1 MATKIGPR
9 IGIDGEAQYRKEMEQ
24 IIQQA
29 KTLDAEMK
37 SVASSFDKEA
47 SAKEKSKA
55 VSEQLNKQI
64 ENQKNLISELEK
76 MVARSAE
83 ATGENSTTTLKWKQQ
98 LANARTELNNMEH
111 ALDEDTDKVNVFGE
125 TLKAMVT
132 KEAIIGGLKAI
143 ASAFI
148 EIGKAAVSIGKDVV
162 MAYADFEQLEGGV
175 KKLFGEE
182 NAKAVIKNAEN
193 AYKSAGLSMNE
204 YMETVTGFSA
214 SLISSMGG
222 NTQKAVKVADRAI
235 RDMSDNA
242 NTFGTDMQSIQNA
255 YAGFAKGQY
264 TMLDNLKL
272 GYGGTKT
279 EMERLIADAAKMTDV
294 QKDLGVT
301 VDANSLSFEN
311 IINAISVMQES
322 MNIAGTTSAEAMGT
336 ISGSIAMLKSSF
348 ENLKIGLGT
357 DTADIDMLLH
367 NVVESFEAVVH
378 NVQPIVQR
386 LIDYIPKLFDS
397 IAPTLA
403 SMVPELMN
411 TATELFNSLLN
422 TLIRLI
428 PQLIPVAVNAVTT
441 IMNTLIAN
449 IPLLVDAAVKLI
461 MALAQGL
468 IQALPYLMEQ
478 APVIIAAI
486 AGALIENFP
495 EIIETGISLI
505 GALIKGLLSMLGNV
519 GTAMGKIGESI
530 KNVAKDLVSSA
541 LNWGRDMI
549 GNLAAGIIDKAR
561 AVYSA
566 IKDVAHSIWSLLHFS
581 EPETGP
587 LKDFSSYGP
596 DMMKTFASGIRK
608 NAYLVENA
616 ARQAASGAS
625 MALTAGTVGGGNAYN
640 YGGFNISVV
649 QQPGQS
655 ADELVDVLM
664 YRIQDRID
672 SKKAVFA

>member
-132 KEAIIGGLKAI
+132 KEAIIAGLKGI
-143 ASAFI
+143 ANAFI
-148 EIGKAAVSIGKDVV
+148 EIGKAAVSIGKQVV
-162 MAYADFEQLEGGV
+162 LAYADFEQLEGGV
-175 KKLFGEE
+175 EKLFGESSD
-182 NAKAVIKNAEN
+182 KVIANAEK
-193 AYKSAGLSMNE
+193 AYKTAGLSMNE

-214 SLISSMGG
+214 SLITSLG
-222 NTQKAVKVADRAI
+222 NDTAKAAAYADVAI
-235 RDMSDNA
+235 QDMADNA
-242 NTFGTDMQSIQNA
+242 NTFGSDISSIQSA
-255 YAGFAKGQY
+255 YQGFAKQNFN
-264 TMLDNLKL
+264 MLDNLKL
-272 GYGGTKT
+272 GYGGTKS
-279 EMERLIADAAKMTDV
+279 EMERLILDAEKLDSNFKATRDSSGNLTLAFGDIV
-294 QKDLGVT
+294 Q
-301 VDANSLSFEN
+301 
-311 IINAISVMQES
+311 AIHLVQED
-322 MNIAGTTSAEAMGT
+322 MNIAGTTAREAEAT
-336 ISGSIAMLKSSF
+336 ISGSISMLKSSF
-348 ENLKIGLGT
+348 NNLVIGLGR
-357 DTADIDMLLH
+357 DAADIDSLLDNVIDSFEH
-367 NVVESFEAVVH
+367 VVENIEPVVRR
-378 NVQPIVQR
+378 I
-386 LIDYIPKLFDS
+386 IEYIPKLFDS
-397 IAPTLA
+397 ISPALA
-403 SMVPELMN
+403 SMLPELMD

-468 IQALPYLMEQ
+468 VQALPYLMEQ

-486 AGALIENFP
+486 VGALIENFP
-495 EIIETGISLI
+495 EIIETGIALI

-672 SKKAVFA
+672 SKRAVFA

>member
-1 MATKIGPR
+1 MATKIGPK
-9 IGIDGEAQYRKEMEQ
+9 IGIDGEAEYRKQMEQ

-37 SVASSFDKEA
+37 SLASSFDKEA
-47 SAKEKSKA
+47 SAKEKSRA
-55 VSEQLNKQI
+55 TSEQLNKQI
-64 ENQKNLISELEK
+64 ENQKSLIAELEK

-98 LANARTELNNMEH
+98 LENARTELNNMEH

-143 ASAFI
+143 ANAFV

-175 KKLFGEE
+175 KKLFGED
-182 NAKAVIKNAEN
+182 NAKAVIRNAEN
-193 AYKSAGLSMNE
+193 AYRSAGLSMNE

-222 NTQKAVKVADRAI
+222 NTQAAVEVADRAI

-279 EMERLIADAAKMTDV
+279 EMERLIADAARMTDI
-294 QKDLGVT
+294 QEQLGIT

-311 IINAISVMQES
+311 IINAISVMQQS
-322 MNIAGTTSAEAMGT
+322 MNIAGTTAAEAEKT
-336 ISGSIAMLKSSF
+336 ISGSIGMLKSSF

-357 DTADIDMLLH
+357 DAADIDMLLN
-367 NVVESFEAVVH
+367 NVVDSFQHVVE
-378 NVQPIVQR
+378 NVQPVVQR
-386 LIDYIPKLFDS
+386 LIDYIPKLFDA

-403 SMVPELMN
+403 AMLPELMD
-411 TATELFNSLLN
+411 TATQLFNGLLN
-422 TLIRLI
+422 TLIKLI

-441 IMNTLIAN
+441 IMNTLIQN
-449 IPLLVDAAVKLI
+449 IPLLIDAAMKLI
-461 MALAQGL
+461 LALANGL
-468 IQALPYLMEQ
+468 IEALPYLMEQ

-486 AGALIENFP
+486 ASALIQNFP
-495 EIIETGISLI
+495 QIIETGVKLI
-505 GALIKGLLSMLGNV
+505 AALIKGLLSMLGNV
-519 GTAMGKIGESI
+519 GEAMGQIGKSI
-530 KNVAKDLVSSA
+530 KDVASDLVKSA

-549 GNLAAGIIDKAR
+549 GNLASGIIEKAR

-566 IKDVAHSIWSLLHFS
+566 IKDVAHSIWSMLHFS

-587 LKDFSSYGP
+587 LKDFSTYGP

-608 NAYLVENA
+608 NAYLVEDA

-625 MALTAGTVGGGNAYN
+625 LALNAGIVGGGNAYN
-640 YGGFNISVV
+640 YGGFNISVF
-649 QQPGQS
+649 QQPGEDS
-655 ADELVDVLM
+655 DALIDRIM
-664 YRIQDRID
+664 YRIQDKID
-672 SKKAVFA
+672 SQKAVFA

>member
-1 MATKIGPR
+1 MATKIGPK
-9 IGIDGEAQYRKEMEQ
+9 IGIDGEAEYRKQMEQ

-37 SVASSFDKEA
+37 SLTSSFDKQA
-47 SAKEKSKA
+47 SAQEKSRA
-55 VSEQLNKQI
+55 ASEQLNKQI
-64 ENQKNLISELEK
+64 ENQKSLIAELEK

-111 ALDEDTDKVNVFGE
+111 GLDDATEKTNVFGE

-143 ASAFI
+143 ANGFI
-148 EIGKAAVSIGKDVV
+148 AIGKACVSIGKDVV

-182 NAKAVIKNAEN
+182 NAQAVIRNAEN

-222 NTQKAVKVADRAI
+222 NTQKAVEVADRAI

-279 EMERLIADAAKMTDV
+279 EMERLIVDAAKMTDV
-294 QKDLGVT
+294 QERLGVT

-322 MNIAGTTSAEAMGT
+322 MSIAGTTSDEAMKT
-336 ISGSIAMLKSSF
+336 ISGSIGMLKSSF

-357 DTADIDMLLH
+357 DTADIDMLL
-367 NVVESFEAVVH
+367 NNLVESFQAVVH
-378 NVQPIVQR
+378 NVEPIVQR
-386 LIDYIPKLFDS
+386 LIDYIPKLFDA
-397 IAPTLA
+397 IAPTIEAML
-403 SMVPELMN
+403 PELLD
-411 TATELFNSLLN
+411 TATRLFDSLLN
-422 TLIRLI
+422 TFIRCI
-428 PQLIPVAVNAVTT
+428 PQLIPVAVKAVTT
-441 IMNTLIAN
+441 IMNTLIQN
-449 IPLLVDAAVKLI
+449 IPLLVEAAVQLI
-461 MALAQGL
+461 LALANGL
-468 IQALPYLMEQ
+468 IDALPYLMEQ

-486 AGALIENFP
+486 ATALIKNFP
-495 EIIETGISLI
+495 QIIETGIKLI
-505 GALIKGLLSMLGNV
+505 EALIKGLLSMLGKV
-519 GTAMGKIGESI
+519 GEAMGQIWNSI
-530 KNVAKDLVSSA
+530 KNVAKEMVQSA

-549 GNLAAGIIDKAR
+549 GNLASGIIDKAR

-581 EPETGP
+581 EPEEGP
-587 LKDFSSYGP
+587 LKDFNSYGP
-596 DMMKTFASGIRK
+596 DMMKTFAAGIRK
-608 NAYLVENA
+608 NAYLVEDA

-625 MALTAGTVGGGNAYN
+625 LALNAGVAGGGKAYN
-640 YGGFNISVV
+640 YGGFQIAVY
-649 QQPGQS
+649 QQPGEDS
-655 ADELVDVLM
+655 DALVDRLM
-664 YRIQDRID
+664 YRIQDKID
-672 SKKAVFA
+672 QQKAVFA

>member
-1 MATKIGPR
+1 MATKIGPK
-9 IGIDGEAQYRKEMEQ
+9 IGIDGEAEYRKQMEQ

-37 SVASSFDKEA
+37 SLASSFDKEA
-47 SAKEKSKA
+47 SAKEKSRA
-55 VSEQLNKQI
+55 TSEQLNKQI
-64 ENQKNLISELEK
+64 ENQKSLIAELEK

-98 LANARTELNNMEH
+98 LENARTELNNMEH

-143 ASAFI
+143 ANAFV

-175 KKLFGEE
+175 KKLFGED
-182 NAKAVIKNAEN
+182 NAKAVIRNAEN
-193 AYKSAGLSMNE
+193 AYRSAGLSMNE

-222 NTQKAVKVADRAI
+222 NTQAAVEVADRAI

-279 EMERLIADAAKMTDV
+279 EMERLIADAARMTDI
-294 QKDLGVT
+294 QEQLGIT

-311 IINAISVMQES
+311 IINAISVMQQS
-322 MNIAGTTSAEAMGT
+322 MNIAGTTAAEAEKT
-336 ISGSIAMLKSSF
+336 ISGSIGMLKSSF

-357 DTADIDMLLH
+357 DAADIDMLLN
-367 NVVESFEAVVH
+367 NVVDSFQHVVE
-378 NVQPIVQR
+378 NVQPVVQR
-386 LIDYIPKLFDS
+386 LIDYIPKLFDA

-403 SMVPELMN
+403 AMLPELMD
-411 TATELFNSLLN
+411 TATQLFNGLLN
-422 TLIRLI
+422 TLIKLI

-441 IMNTLIAN
+441 IMNTLIQN
-449 IPLLVDAAVKLI
+449 IPLLIDAAMKLI
-461 MALAQGL
+461 LALANGL
-468 IQALPYLMEQ
+468 IEALPYLMEQ

-486 AGALIENFP
+486 ASALIQNFP
-495 EIIETGISLI
+495 QIIETGVKLI
-505 GALIKGLLSMLGNV
+505 AALIKGLFSMLGNV
-519 GTAMGKIGESI
+519 GEAMGQIGKSI
-530 KNVAKDLVSSA
+530 KDVASDLVKSA

-549 GNLAAGIIDKAR
+549 GNLASGIIEKAR

-566 IKDVAHSIWSLLHFS
+566 IKDVAHSIWSMLHFS

-587 LKDFSSYGP
+587 LKDFSTYGP

-608 NAYLVENA
+608 NAYLVEDA

-625 MALTAGTVGGGNAYN
+625 LALNAGIAGGGNAYN
-640 YGGFNISVV
+640 YGGFNISVF
-649 QQPGQS
+649 QQPGEDS
-655 ADELVDVLM
+655 DALIDRIM
-664 YRIQDRID
+664 YRIQDKID
-672 SKKAVFA
+672 SQKAVFA

>member
-1 MATKIGPR
+1 MATKIGPK

-37 SVASSFDKEA
+37 SVASAFDKEA

-55 VSEQLNKQI
+55 VGEQLNKQI
-64 ENQKNLISELEK
+64 ENQKQLITELEK

-143 ASAFI
+143 ASAFV

-182 NAKAVIKNAEN
+182 NAKAVIRNAEN

-222 NTQKAVKVADRAI
+222 NTQQAVEVADRAI

-279 EMERLIADAAKMTDV
+279 EMERLIADAAKMTDI
-294 QKDLGVT
+294 QADLGVT
-301 VDANSLSFEN
+301 VDSTSLSFEN
-311 IINAISVMQES
+311 IINAISVMQSS
-322 MNIAGTTSAEAMGT
+322 MQIAGTTSDEAMKT
-336 ISGSIAMLKSSF
+336 VAGSIGMLKSSF

-357 DTADIDMLLH
+357 DTADIDMLLN
-367 NVVESFEAVVH
+367 NVVESFDAVVH
-378 NVQPIVQR
+378 NVEPIVQR
-386 LIDYIPKLFDS
+386 LIDYIPKLFDA
-397 IAPTLA
+397 IAPTIEAML
-403 SMVPELMN
+403 PELLD
-411 TATELFNSLLN
+411 TATRLFDSLLN
-422 TLIRLI
+422 TFIRCI
-428 PQLIPVAVNAVTT
+428 PQLIPVAVQAVTT
-441 IMNTLIAN
+441 IMNTLIQN
-449 IPLLVDAAVKLI
+449 IPLLVDAAVQLI
-461 MALAQGL
+461 IALAQGL
-468 IQALPYLMEQ
+468 VQALPYLMEQ

-486 AGALIENFP
+486 VTALIQNFP
-495 EIIETGISLI
+495 QIIETGISLI

-519 GTAMGKIGESI
+519 GQAMGQIGDSI
-530 KNVAKDLVSSA
+530 KNVASDLVKSA

-549 GNLAAGIIDKAR
+549 GNLASGIIEKAR

-566 IKDVAHSIWSLLHFS
+566 IKDVAHSIWSMLHFS
-581 EPETGP
+581 EPEKGP
-587 LKDFSSYGP
+587 LSDFNTYGP
-596 DMMKTFASGIRK
+596 DMMKNLASGIRR
-608 NAYLVENA
+608 NAYLVEDA
-616 ARQAASGAS
+616 ARQAAAGAS
-625 MALTAGTVGGGNAYN
+625 VALNAGMPGGGNAYN

-649 QQPGQS
+649 QQPGEDS
-655 ADELVDVLM
+655 DALVDRLM
-664 YRIQDRID
+664 YRIQDKID
-672 SKKAVFA
+672 SQRAVFA

>member
-1 MATKIGPR
+1 MATKIGPK
-9 IGIDGEAQYRKEMEQ
+9 IGIDGEAEYRKQMEQ

-37 SVASSFDKEA
+37 SLTSSFDKQA
-47 SAKEKSKA
+47 SAQEKSRA
-55 VSEQLNKQI
+55 ASEQLNKQI
-64 ENQKNLISELEK
+64 ENQKSLIAELEK

-98 LANARTELNNMEH
+98 LANARTELNNMENG
-111 ALDEDTDKVNVFGE
+111 LDEATEKTNVFGE

-143 ASAFI
+143 ANGFI
-148 EIGKAAVSIGKDVV
+148 AIGKACVSIGKDVV

-182 NAKAVIKNAEN
+182 NAQAVIRNAEN

-222 NTQKAVKVADRAI
+222 NTQKAVEVADRAI

-294 QKDLGVT
+294 QERLGVT

-322 MNIAGTTSAEAMGT
+322 MSIAGTTSDEAMKT
-336 ISGSIAMLKSSF
+336 ISGSIGMLKSSF

-357 DTADIDMLLH
+357 DTADIDMLL
-367 NVVESFEAVVH
+367 NNLVESFQAVVH
-378 NVQPIVQR
+378 NVEPIVQR
-386 LIDYIPKLFDS
+386 LIDYIPKLFDA
-397 IAPTLA
+397 IAPTIEAML
-403 SMVPELMN
+403 PELLD
-411 TATELFNSLLN
+411 TATRLFDSLLN
-422 TLIRLI
+422 TFIRCI
-428 PQLIPVAVNAVTT
+428 PQLIPVAVKAVTT
-441 IMNTLIAN
+441 IMNTLIQN
-449 IPLLVDAAVKLI
+449 IPLLVEAAVQLI
-461 MALAQGL
+461 LALANGL
-468 IQALPYLMEQ
+468 IDALPYLMEQ

-486 AGALIENFP
+486 ATALIKNFP
-495 EIIETGISLI
+495 QIIETGIKLI
-505 GALIKGLLSMLGNV
+505 EALIKGLLSMLGKV
-519 GTAMGKIGESI
+519 GEAMGQIWNSI
-530 KNVAKDLVSSA
+530 KNVAKEMVQSA

-549 GNLAAGIIDKAR
+549 GNLASGIIDKAR

-581 EPETGP
+581 EPEEGP
-587 LKDFSSYGP
+587 LKDFNSYGP
-596 DMMKTFASGIRK
+596 DMMKTFAAGIR
-608 NAYLVENA
+608 
-616 ARQAASGAS
+616 
-625 MALTAGTVGGGNAYN
+625 
-640 YGGFNISVV
+640 
-649 QQPGQS
+649 
-655 ADELVDVLM
+655 
-664 YRIQDRID
+664 
-672 SKKAVFA
+672 

>member
-1 MATKIGPR
+1 MATKIGPK
-9 IGIDGEAQYRKEMEQ
+9 IGIDGEAEYRKQMEQ

-37 SVASSFDKEA
+37 ALTSSFDKEA
-47 SAKEKSKA
+47 SAQEKARAS
-55 VSEQLNKQI
+55 SEQLNKQI
-64 ENQKNLISELEK
+64 ENQKSLISELEK

-83 ATGENSTTTLKWKQQ
+83 ATGENSTSTLKWKQQ

-111 ALDEDTDKVNVFGE
+111 GLDDATEKTNVFGE

-143 ASAFI
+143 ANGFI
-148 EIGKAAVSIGKDVV
+148 AVGKACVSIGKDVV

-182 NAKAVIKNAEN
+182 NAQAVIRNAEQ

-222 NTQKAVKVADRAI
+222 NTQAAVEVADRAI

-242 NTFGTDMQSIQNA
+242 NTFGTDMASIQNA

-279 EMERLIADAAKMTDV
+279 EMERLIADAARMTDI
-294 QKDLGVT
+294 QAELGVT
-301 VDANSLSFEN
+301 VDGTSLSFEN
-311 IINAISVMQES
+311 IINAISVMQQS
-322 MNIAGTTSAEAMGT
+322 MNIAGTTANEAMGT
-336 ISGSIAMLKSSF
+336 ISGSIGMLKSSF

-357 DTADIDMLLH
+357 DTADIDMLLN

-378 NVQPIVQR
+378 NVEPIVQR
-386 LIDYIPKLFDS
+386 LIDYIPKLFDAV
-397 IAPTLA
+397 APAIEAML
-403 SMVPELMN
+403 PDLLN
-411 TATELFNSLLN
+411 TATRLFDSLLN
-422 TLIRLI
+422 MFIKCI
-428 PQLIPVAVNAVTT
+428 PQLIPVAVQAVTT
-441 IMNTLIAN
+441 IMNTLIQN
-449 IPLLVDAAVKLI
+449 IPLLVDAAVQLI
-461 MALAQGL
+461 LALANGL
-468 IQALPYLMEQ
+468 IDALPYLMEQ
-478 APVIIAAI
+478 APTIIAAI
-486 AGALIENFP
+486 ATALIQNFP
-495 EIIETGISLI
+495 KIIETGVKLI
-505 GALIKGLLSMLGNV
+505 ENLIKGLLSMLGNV
-519 GTAMGKIGESI
+519 GEAMGKIGDSI
-530 KNVAKDLVSSA
+530 KNCISDLIKSA

-549 GNLAAGIIDKAR
+549 GNLASGILEKAR

-581 EPETGP
+581 EPEEGP
-587 LKDFSSYGP
+587 LKDFNDYGP

-608 NAYLVENA
+608 NAYLVEDA
-616 ARQAASGAS
+616 ARQAAAGAS
-625 MALTAGTVGGGNAYN
+625 LALNAGISGGGNAYN
-640 YGGFNISVV
+640 YGGFQFAIY
-649 QQPGQS
+649 QQPGEDS
-655 ADELVDVLM
+655 EALVDRIM
-664 YRIQDRID
+664 YRIQDKID
-672 SKKAVFA
+672 SQKAVFA

>member
-1 MATKIGPR
+1 MATKIGPK
-9 IGIDGEAQYRKEMEQ
+9 IGIDGEAEYRKQMEQ

-37 SVASSFDKEA
+37 ALTTSFDKEA
-47 SAKEKSKA
+47 SAQEKARAS
-55 VSEQLNKQI
+55 SEQLNKQI
-64 ENQKNLISELEK
+64 ENQKTLISELEK

-83 ATGENSTTTLKWKQQ
+83 ATGENSTSTLKWKQQ

-111 ALDEDTDKVNVFGE
+111 GLDDATEKTNVFGE

-143 ASAFI
+143 ADGFI
-148 EIGKAAVSIGKDVV
+148 AVGKACVSIGKEVV

-182 NAKAVIKNAEN
+182 NAQAVIRNAEQ

-222 NTQKAVKVADRAI
+222 NTQAAVEVADRAI

-279 EMERLIADAAKMTDV
+279 EMERLIADAAKMTDI
-294 QKDLGVT
+294 QAELGVT
-301 VDANSLSFEN
+301 VDGTSLSFEN
-311 IINAISVMQES
+311 IINAISVMQQS
-322 MNIAGTTSAEAMGT
+322 MNIAGTTANEAMGT
-336 ISGSIAMLKSSF
+336 ISGSIGMLKSSF

-357 DTADIDMLLH
+357 DTADIDMLLN
-367 NVVESFEAVVH
+367 NVVESFQAVVH
-378 NVQPIVQR
+378 NVEPIVQR

-397 IAPTLA
+397 IAPTIAAML
-403 SMVPELMN
+403 PELLD
-411 TATELFNSLLN
+411 TATRLFDSLLN
-422 TLIRLI
+422 TFIKCI
-428 PQLIPVAVNAVTT
+428 PQLIPVAVQAVTT
-441 IMNTLIAN
+441 IMNTLIQN
-449 IPLLVDAAVKLI
+449 IPLLVDAAVQLI
-461 MALAQGL
+461 LALANGL
-468 IQALPYLMEQ
+468 IDALPYLMEQ

-486 AGALIENFP
+486 ATALIKNFP
-495 EIIETGISLI
+495 KIIETGVKLI
-505 GALIKGLLSMLGNV
+505 ENLIKGLLSMLGNV
-519 GTAMGKIGESI
+519 GEAMGKIGDSI
-530 KNVAKDLVSSA
+530 KNCISDLIKSA

-549 GNLAAGIIDKAR
+549 GNLASGIIEKAR

-581 EPETGP
+581 EPEEGP
-587 LKDFSSYGP
+587 LKDFNDYGP
-596 DMMKTFASGIRK
+596 DMMKTFAAGIRK
-608 NAYLVENA
+608 NAYLVEDA
-616 ARQAASGAS
+616 ARQAAAGAS
-625 MALTAGTVGGGNAYN
+625 LALNAGVAGGGNAYN
-640 YGGFNISVV
+640 YGGFQFAIY
-649 QQPGQS
+649 QQPGED
-655 ADELVDVLM
+655 ADALVDRIM
-664 YRIQDRID
+664 YRIQDKID
-672 SKKAVFA
+672 SQKAVFA